1 MSSVGHLPIK
11 GRNQV
16 HTAPPEQWLAD
27 VLSKSVLE
35 DLRALEG
42 VSTQTIT
49 RPSKPRK
56 KVGSK
61 YLQRR
66 GSKGSGGARG
76 RAGAA
81 PAKSAGP
88 SLLTANR
95 RQLSQP
101 DQEERQ
107 PALKPLLQLPAELAA
122 SAESALQPGQPTE
135 QEQAQDGNHSGLG
148 PWQTELSDLGASA
161 TETQAGE
168 LSPHGRL
175 LAVGGKQPAARACT
189 PPRAAPPAK
198 PQGAGVS
205 GTGAGKAVPN
215 AGAAAVFNIGQEE
228 VREAEAVLK
237 LVAEVQFL
245 LQR

>member
-1 MSSVGHLPIK
+1 MSSVGRLPSK
-11 GRNQV
+11 GRMQV
-16 HTAPPEQWLAD
+16 YKAPPEQWLAD

-42 VSTQTIT
+42 VSTPTVT
-49 RPSKPRK
+49 RPCKPRK

-66 GSKGSGGARG
+66 SSKGSCGPRG

-81 PAKSAGP
+81 PTKSAGA
-88 SLLTANR
+88 SLLTSNR
-95 RQLSQP
+95 HQLSQP
-101 DQEERQ
+101 DQEDRQ
-107 PALKPLLQLPAELAA
+107 PALKPLLQLPAELAP

-135 QEQAQDGNHSGLG
+135 QEQAQTGDQSGLG
-148 PWQTELSDLGASA
+148 PWQTDLSDLGAAA
-161 TETQAGE
+161 TGCQAGE
-168 LSPHGRL
+168 PSPCGRL
-175 LAVGGKQPAARACT
+175 LPAHSQQPAAGAYS

-205 GTGAGKAVPN
+205 GAGAGKAVPH
-215 AGAAAVFNIGQEE
+215 ADAAAVFNIGQEE

>member
-1 MSSVGHLPIK
+1 MVHPPSK
-11 GRNQV
+11 GRKQV
-16 HTAPPEQWLAD
+16 HAAPPEQWLAD

-35 DLRALEG
+35 DLRAFEG
-42 VSTQTIT
+42 VSTQTVT
-49 RPSKPRK
+49 GPSKPRK

-66 GSKGSGGARG
+66 SSKGSGVSRG

-81 PAKSAGP
+81 PGKSAGA
-88 SLLTANR
+88 SLLTSNR

-101 DQEERQ
+101 DPDERQ

-122 SAESALQPGQPTE
+122 SVESGLQPGQPAE
-135 QEQAQDGNHSGLG
+135 QEQAQTGDHSGLG
-148 PWQTELSDLGASA
+148 PWQTELPDLDAAAAG
-161 TETQAGE
+161 TQAGE
-168 LSPHGRL
+168 PSPCGRL
-175 LAVGGKQPAARACT
+175 LAVGGKRPAARADSL
-189 PPRAAPPAK
+189 PGAAQPAK

-205 GTGAGKAVPN
+205 GAGARKAVPN
-215 AGAAAVFNIGQEE
+215 PDAASVFSVGQEE

-237 LVAEVQFL
+237 LVTEVQFL

>member
-1 MSSVGHLPIK
+1 MSSVGRLPGK
-11 GRNQV
+11 GKKQV

-35 DLRALEG
+35 DLRAWEG
-42 VSTQTIT
+42 VSTQTVT

-66 GSKGSGGARG
+66 SSKGSGGARG

-81 PAKSAGP
+81 PAKSAGT
-88 SLLTANR
+88 SLLTSNR

-107 PALKPLLQLPAELAA
+107 PALKPLLQLPAERAA
-122 SAESALQPGQPTE
+122 SAESGLQPGQPTE
-135 QEQAQDGNHSGLG
+135 QEQAQSGDQSGLG
-148 PWQTELSDLGASA
+148 PWQTALTDLGAAA
-161 TETQAGE
+161 TGTQAGVP
-168 LSPHGRL
+168 SPRGRL
-175 LAVGGKQPAARACT
+175 LAVGGKQPAART
-189 PPRAAPPAK
+189 YSPPGAAPPVK
-198 PQGAGVS
+198 PQGAGGS
-205 GTGAGKAVPN
+205 GAGARTAVPV
-215 AGAAAVFNIGQEE
+215 ADAAAVFNIGREE

-237 LVAEVQFL
+237 LVAEVQLL